1 MINIRKSFS
10 TKLSVGILILA
21 IPIFV
26 ISLGVL
32 FTQSRQMIRKEA
44 IGHANSVLGATMQQL
59 SRNFLTIETATNTY
73 VWQVEHS
80 FNPDT
85 LLQFTNRIVSLNPHI
100 DGCSISAEPD
110 AFPQYGRYFSAY
122 TVRDTNSISTVVE
135 EPYDYFHKVWYKTPR
150 DLHGPCWVAYYDEA
164 DSLELTLDGM
174 VASYGKP
181 LYRADSTFIGVI
193 STDLSLLRL
202 SRAMSEMRPYPH
214 SYFMM
219 IDADGRYYVHPDST
233 LLFKQTIFDV
243 ADTHEQGGQIVLGH
257 EMTSGKHGNM
267 IVRIDG
273 ANCIV
278 CYMPVPDTSWS
289 LAIVCPDS
297 DVMAG
302 YHKFI
307 YIVACLLV
315 IGLVV
320 IILLCYRA
328 MGHTIR
334 PLNQLL
340 MKAQMVASGNIKVDI
355 PHSSREDVIGRLQNS
370 FASMLESLNLHMNS
384 VRFISEQT
392 QHRNEE
398 LMQAT
403 QLVQE
408 ADKQKTTFIQ
418 NVTHQIRTPLNI
430 ILGFAQV
437 LSEAGSSSLSDE
449 ERKSITDTM
458 KHNARQLVRM
468 IQMLIDSSDTGLST
482 ELNSNKKDQQACNRL
497 ALEAVEQVRVRYPDA
512 SISFQTEVTDD
523 FCILTNR
530 TYFIRALLELLYN
543 AAQYSDGKHIVLRVS
558 VTDTVVNFVVEDQG
572 KGILE
577 TDIEHLFHF
586 FTKVDDLTEGLG
598 LGLPLAKRHA
608 QNLGGDVT
616 LDTTYQ
622 SGCRFILTLPNTSS
636 TTMSSK

>member
-32 FTQSRQMIRKEA
+32 FTQSRQIIRKEA

-530 TYFIRALLELLYN
+530 TYFIHALLELLYN